1 MNKIYGLIVIFAFA
15 GLLLPT
21 TAIQTEAASDLD
33 FMLKIGE
40 KAQKYIKAKIDEME
54 NKNSQDWENRKAVL
68 DIYNKSSYELEQ
80 LSAALDK
87 DDRKSA
93 GKIFVSFM
101 DKIKQ
106 ISLMLNQ
113 IAEN

>member
-40 KAQKYIKAKIDEME
+40 KAQKYIKAKIDE
-54 NKNSQDWENRKAVL
+54 N
-68 DIYNKSSYELEQ
+68 LE
-80 LSAALDK
+80 
-87 DDRKSA
+87 
-93 GKIFVSFM
+93 V
-101 DKIKQ
+101 
-106 ISLMLNQ
+106 
-113 IAEN
+113 